1 MESPKSHREGNSGM
15 SSATSSGPASTISER
30 REDFPAEAMVP
41 VSLTSPE
48 EKPRILPT
56 RCRLARRGSG
66 RKDGAHGGST
76 RLIRSHS
83 SPVSPSLDMPG
94 KARSIRS
101 RNRHQTRAA
110 SSSKASNGAAKRSAR
125 QHRPPSCRKLTVGS
139 RLGVD
144 DRGQLAR
151 RLILGRTRF
160 LCSGGLSGGPGWGIP
175 MVEDLPERYV
185 PAAHETLAW
194 DQLPDHEPLTHL
206 KPLR

>member
-1 MESPKSHREGNSGM
+1 LRKWTRRKPSPVLLLTEILPVESPKSHREGNSGM

-110 SSSKASNGAAKRSAR
+110 SSKASNGAAKRSAR
-125 QHRPPSCRKLTVGS
+125 ATSPITPSWPSAQAAGAQESCPSKDEAS
-139 RLGVD
+139 
-144 DRGQLAR
+144 GQLSSIINPKTA
-151 RLILGRTRF
+151 T
-160 LCSGGLSGGPGWGIP
+160 
-175 MVEDLPERYV
+175 D
-185 PAAHETLAW
+185 T
-194 DQLPDHEPLTHL
+194 
-206 KPLR
+206 